1 MVLITALSTSAQK
14 TELLPRAEQCKKTLL
29 ESCAVPAGLNL
40 NSQHISWKSDWKLT
54 EIECTKGW
62 HPKDFKLM
70 RTLHSRH
77 AIFRCYAL
85 IRLASLAWNRRW
97 GLWMCLLRCLTVTDE
112 GKSGPASSCGAVHF
126 VLVTQLKLW
135 DYFLDNICFSSWP
148 RGAILPSGAELPKI
162 HITVHILFWKC
173 WEGAQQS
180 FSSL

>member
-1 MVLITALSTSAQK
+1 MQEDPVG
-14 TELLPRAEQCKKTLL
+14 ELC
-29 ESCAVPAGLNL
+29 CACRPQPEFPAHLM
-40 NSQHISWKSDWKLT
+40 
-54 EIECTKGW
+54 EIRLKADGNWVNTKGW

-97 GLWMCLLRCLTVTDE
+97 GLWMCLLRCLTVTNE

-148 RGAILPSGAELPKI
+148 RGAILPSSAELPKI
-162 HITVHILFWKC
+162 HVTVHILFWKC
-173 WEGAQQS
+173 WEGTQQS